1 MTESLVLV
9 DKQTQYTVIRINR
22 PNQGNAL
29 SLEVIKQISKSI
41 TDIQRSEV
49 TPIIFTGSGDRFFC
63 AGGDIKSYAQIDS
76 VEQLNDVFGAARD
89 LLDQVEAFPLPV
101 IAAVNGLALGGG
113 AELALACDF
122 RFIEEHA
129 LIGFPQIRL
138 GIIPGWDGIDR
149 LVRLVGMG
157 VATKLLMTGESITS
171 SDAIKCSLVTS
182 STPKGESLMTSVK
195 FCETLSLLPPAALS
209 ALKHQLINAY
219 GGSFSRAESRK
230 TFEDLW
236 FSEHHRKAE
245 RDFIKR
251 SES

>member
-1 MTESLVLV
+1 MTESLILV
-9 DKQTQYTVIRINR
+9 DRQTHYTVIRINR
-22 PNQGNAL
+22 PNHGNAL

-89 LLDQVEAFPLPV
+89 LPV

-122 RFIEEHA
+122 RYIEEHA
-129 LIGFPQIRL
+129 LIGFPQVRL
-138 GIIPGWDGIDR
+138 GIIPGWDGIGR
-149 LVRLVGMG
+149 LARVVGLG
-157 VATKLLMTGESITS
+157 VATKLLMTGESMTS
-171 SDAIKCSLVTS
+171 SDAIKCNLVTS
-182 STPKGESLMTSVK
+182 STPKGQSLMTSVK
-195 FCETLSLLPPAALS
+195 LCESLSLISPAAVS
-209 ALKHQLINAY
+209 ALKHQLINTY
-219 GGSFSRAESRK
+219 GGCFNRAESRN
-230 TFEDLW
+230 TFANLW

-245 RDFIKR
+245 RDFINR
-251 SES
+251 SET